1 MKRGLTAPKIR
12 MLCFVMINPV
22 LLNLFPAVSETHR
35 QADRDRGRTER
46 ERERRRRRKELD
58 FLRPVKQDGYIR
70 AKERLIERVGE

>member
-35 QADRDRGRTER
+35 QTDRDRGRTER
-46 ERERRRRRKELD
+46 EREEEEEE
-58 FLRPVKQDGYIR
+58 GT
-70 AKERLIERVGE
+70 